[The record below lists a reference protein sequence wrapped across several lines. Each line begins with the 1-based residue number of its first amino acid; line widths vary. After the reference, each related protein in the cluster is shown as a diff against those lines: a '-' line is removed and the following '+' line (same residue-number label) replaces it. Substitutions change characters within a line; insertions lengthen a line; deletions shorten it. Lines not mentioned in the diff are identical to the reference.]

1 MQIVVWDRPLRLFHW
16 LLALCVTGALVTVS
30 LGGNWM
36 VWHERF
42 GLFVLGLLTFRLVW
56 GLVGGTYARFSNFFP
71 TPSRVSLYLRGQW
84 QELGHNPLGA
94 FSVFA
99 MLGLF
104 AFQALT
110 GLFSSDDVAFYGPLT
125 RLVDSNVIS
134 LMSSWH
140 RSTEE
145 LIYALLGLHILA
157 IVLYRLR
164 GKNLVGAMLHGR
176 KEGTQD
182 QQVDPDSGGGLA
194 LSIALIIAIGLVWL
208 AWGSWIPAP
217 PPAPAVP
224 AW

>member
-1 MQIVVWDRPLRLFHW
+1 MQIVVWDLPLRLFHW

-42 GLFVLGLLTFRLVW
+42 GLSVLGLLTFRLVW
-56 GLVGGTYARFSNFFP
+56 GLVGGTYARFGNFFP
-71 TPSRVSLYLRGQW
+71 TPSRVSQYLRGQW

-125 RLVDSNVIS
+125 RLVDSDVIS
-134 LMSSWH
+134 LLSGWH

-145 LIYALLGLHILA
+145 LIYVVIGLHILA
-157 IVLYRLR
+157 IVVYRLR
-164 GKNLVGAMLHGR
+164 GKKLVGAMLHGR
-176 KEGTQD
+176 KTLTQ
-182 QQVDPDSGGGLA
+182 QPQTEVESGGGLA
-194 LSIALIIAIGLVWL
+194 LSIALIIAIGMVWL
-208 AWGSWIPAP
+208 AWGSWIPAQ

>member
-1 MQIVVWDRPLRLFHW
+1 MQVTVWDLPLRLFHW

-36 VWHERF
+36 VWHERC
-42 GLFVLGLLTFRLVW
+42 GMAVLGLLTFRLVW
-56 GLVGGTYARFSNFFP
+56 GMVGGTYARFGSFFP
-71 TPSRVSLYLRGQW
+71 TPKRVMQYLRGNW
-84 QELGHNPLGA
+84 QGLGHNPLGA

-104 AFQALT
+104 SFQALT
-110 GLFSSDDVAFYGPLT
+110 GLFSNDDVAFYGPLT
-125 RLVDSNVIS
+125 RLVSSDVSALV
-134 LMSSWH
+134 SSWH

-145 LIYALLGLHILA
+145 LIYIVIGLHILA
-157 IVLYRLR
+157 IVVYRLR
-164 GKNLVGAMLHGR
+164 GKKLVGAMLHGR
-176 KEGTQD
+176 KTVHQMKEPENESAGA
-182 QQVDPDSGGGLA
+182 LA
-194 LSIALIIAIGLVWL
+194 LSVALIIAIGMVWL

>member
-1 MQIVVWDRPLRLFHW
+1 MQVVVWDLPLRLFHW

-42 GLFVLGLLTFRLVW
+42 GLAVLGLLTFRLVW

-71 TPSRVSLYLRGQW
+71 TPSRVSCYLRGQW
-84 QELGHNPLGA
+84 YELGHNPLGA

-99 MLGLF
+99 MLALF
-104 AFQALT
+104 SFQALT
-110 GLFSSDDVAFYGPLT
+110 GLITNDDVAFYGPLT
-125 RLVDSNVIS
+125 RLV
-134 LMSSWH
+134 SSEVGALVSGWH

-145 LIYALLGLHILA
+145 LIYVVIGLHILA
-157 IVLYRLR
+157 IVIYRLR
-164 GKNLVGAMLHGR
+164 GKKLVGAMLHGR
-176 KEGTQD
+176 KESEQALKP
-182 QQVDPDSGGGLA
+182 DPHSGGALA
-194 LSIALIIAIGLVWL
+194 LSIALIIAIGMVWL

>member
-1 MQIVVWDRPLRLFHW
+1 MQIVVWDLPLRLFHW

-42 GLFVLGLLTFRLVW
+42 GLSVLGLLTFRLVW

-71 TPSRVSLYLRGQW
+71 TPSRVSQYLRGQW

-125 RLVDSNVIS
+125 RLVDSDVIS
-134 LMSSWH
+134 LLSGWH

-145 LIYALLGLHILA
+145 LIY
-157 IVLYRLR
+157 VVVYRLR
-164 GKNLVGAMLHGR
+164 GKKLVGAMLHGR
-176 KEGTQD
+176 KTLTQ
-182 QQVDPDSGGGLA
+182 QPQTEVESGGGLA
-194 LSIALIIAIGLVWL
+194 LSIALIIAIGMVWL